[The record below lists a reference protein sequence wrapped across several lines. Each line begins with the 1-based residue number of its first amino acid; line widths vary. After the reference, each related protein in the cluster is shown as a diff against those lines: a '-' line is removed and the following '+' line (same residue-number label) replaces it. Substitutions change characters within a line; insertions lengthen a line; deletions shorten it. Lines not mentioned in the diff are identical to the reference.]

1 MTAYYLV
8 ITNKIRCLYKK
19 QNIFTPVLKMLLTLL
34 IICFLNSNYV
44 QASDDS
50 KIIPRGRSIFT
61 AGQVEIDGPS
71 QILLDAF
78 EEIREEQKSSTRVP
92 LKKRELSKAVE
103 ILQAM
108 VRGYQARLKIKSGP
122 SSLSRLNN
130 NQCPDLHAIL
140 HFQTVFACIISIP
153 LEMFIK

>member
-50 KIIPRGRSIFT
+50 KIIPRSIFT
-61 AGQVEIDGPS
+61 AGKVEIDGPS

-78 EEIREEQKSSTRVP
+78 EEIREEQKSSIRVP
-92 LKKRELSKAVE
+92 LKERELSKAIE

-122 SSLSRLNN
+122 LSLSRLNN

-140 HFQTVFACIISIP
+140 HFQTVFACISSIP
-153 LEMFIK
+153 LEMFIN